1 MPSRDE
7 DNIVD
12 KAIGNPAFD
21 QLFGYH
27 IFFRRAAIPVIL
39 FLLGLFS
46 YTLIDSLFSMSSDT
60 NLTISFVIV
69 GLSLGPILNLERYLG
84 VLLSKKWVL
93 TGPVSAEQVKN

>member
-7 DNIVD
+7 ENIVD

-46 YTLIDSLFSMSSDT
+46 YTLIDSLFSISSDT

-69 GLSLGPILNLERYLG
+69 GLSLGPILNLECYMG
-84 VLLSKKWVL
+84 VLLSKK
-93 TGPVSAEQVKN
+93 

>member
-46 YTLIDSLFSMSSDT
+46 YTLIDSLFSISSDT

-69 GLSLGPILNLERYLG
+69 GLSLGPILNMERYIG
-84 VLLSKKWVL
+84 VLLSKK
-93 TGPVSAEQVKN
+93 

>member
-46 YTLIDSLFSMSSDT
+46 YTLIDSLFSISSDT

-69 GLSLGPILNLERYLG
+69 GLSLGPILNLERYIG
-84 VLLSKKWVL
+84 FLLSKK
-93 TGPVSAEQVKN
+93 

>member
-7 DNIVD
+7 ENIVD

-39 FLLGLFS
+39 FLLGLIS
-46 YTLIDSLFSMSSDT
+46 YTLIDALFSISSDT

-69 GLSLGPILNLERYLG
+69 GLSLGPILNLERYMG
-84 VLLSKKWVL
+84 VLLSKK
-93 TGPVSAEQVKN
+93 

>member
-39 FLLGLFS
+39 FMLGLFS
-46 YTLIDSLFSMSSDT
+46 YTLIDSLFSITSDT

-69 GLSLGPILNLERYLG
+69 GLSLGPILNLERYIG
-84 VLLSKKWVL
+84 VLLSKK
-93 TGPVSAEQVKN
+93 

>member
-46 YTLIDSLFSMSSDT
+46 YTLIDSLFSISSDT

-69 GLSLGPILNLERYLG
+69 GL
-84 VLLSKKWVL
+84 
-93 TGPVSAEQVKN
+93 

>member
-12 KAIGNPAFD
+12 KAIVNPAFD

-69 GLSLGPILNLERYLG
+69 GLSLGPILNMERYIG
-84 VLLSKKWVL
+84 VLLSKK
-93 TGPVSAEQVKN
+93 

>member
-46 YTLIDSLFSMSSDT
+46 YTLIDSLFSISSDT

-69 GLSLGPILNLERYLG
+69 GLSLGPILNLERYIG
-84 VLLSKKWVL
+84 VLLSKK
-93 TGPVSAEQVKN
+93 

>member
-1 MPSRDE
+1 MYKRQ
-7 DNIVD
+7 
-12 KAIGNPAFD
+12 AFD

-69 GLSLGPILNLERYLG
+69 GLSLGPILNLERYIG
-84 VLLSKKWVL
+84 VLLSKK
-93 TGPVSAEQVKN
+93 

>member
-46 YTLIDSLFSMSSDT
+46 YTLIDSLFSISSDT

-69 GLSLGPILNLERYLG
+69 GLSLGPILNLER
-84 VLLSKKWVL
+84 
-93 TGPVSAEQVKN
+93 

>member
-21 QLFGYH
+21 HLFGYH

-46 YTLIDSLFSMSSDT
+46 YTLIDSLFSISSDT

-69 GLSLGPILNLERYLG
+69 GLSLGPILNLERYIG
-84 VLLSKKWVL
+84 VLLSKK
-93 TGPVSAEQVKN
+93 

>member
-46 YTLIDSLFSMSSDT
+46 YTLIDSLFSISSDT

-69 GLSLGPILNLERYLG
+69 GLSLGPILNQERYIG
-84 VLLSKKWVL
+84 VLLSKK
-93 TGPVSAEQVKN
+93 

>member
-39 FLLGLFS
+39 FLLGRFS
-46 YTLIDSLFSMSSDT
+46 YTLIDSLFSISADT

-69 GLSLGPILNLERYLG
+69 GLSLGPILNLERYIG
-84 VLLSKKWVL
+84 VLLSKK
-93 TGPVSAEQVKN
+93 

>member
-12 KAIGNPAFD
+12 KALGNPAFD

-69 GLSLGPILNLERYLG
+69 GLSLGPILNLERYIG
-84 VLLSKKWVL
+84 VLLSKK
-93 TGPVSAEQVKN
+93 